1 MTQSSRRAVV
11 VDDSRVIRAIVSR
24 SLGELGFEI
33 VEAVNGS
40 EALQKIGEGELPAI
54 VMIDWNMPEM
64 SGLELVRAV
73 RARPEWK
80 QLRMIMITSENEHER
95 VQEALQSGADEY
107 IMKPFT
113 KDMIREKLMLLDVP
127 LPTA

>member
-1 MTQSSRRAVV
+1 MTQVSRRALV

-24 SLGELGFEI
+24 SLTELGFQI
-33 VEAVNGS
+33 VEAVHGS
-40 EALQKIGEGELPAI
+40 EALEKLGSGELPAI

-73 RARPEWK
+73 RAKPEWK
-80 QLRMIMITSENEHER
+80 AIRLIMITSENEHER

-127 LPTA
+127 LPTV